1 MKFDLTSHDVSFK
14 APHDQPY
21 DPLTAYANGRDIFN
35 ELRTWELKVVKGK
48 ITLNNEV
55 GATYDLGEANQR
67 IVRCSLAF
75 LRFTQPYIVFEYED
89 GESRLYRY
97 DLVNKELTF
106 KLSLKG
112 YKDMSLFYSRA
123 SFKDKLLLTALQLK
137 TAVKLGDED
146 RYEVMVGE
154 MDMENGTLRLDVVQ
168 SYPATHDLQI
178 HRFGLT
184 VTDQVK
190 IEIVSVSES

>member
-1 MKFDLTSHDVSFK
+1 MKFDLASHDVNFK

-55 GATYDLGEANQR
+55 GATYDLGEAMKR

-89 GESRLYRY
+89 GESRFYHY
-97 DLVNKELTF
+97 DLVSKELIF
-106 KLSLKG
+106 KLAF
-112 YKDMSLFYSRA
+112 KDYRYMSLFYSRA
-123 SFKDKLLLTALQLK
+123 SFKDKLLLTALQPK
-137 TAVKLGDED
+137 KGVKIGEKD

-154 MDMENGTLRLDVVQ
+154 VDIEKGTLRLEVVK
-168 SYPATHDLQI
+168 SYPATNDLQI

-184 VTDQVK
+184 ITDQVK